1 MASKS
6 FEEAL
11 AAAEKF
17 AEGEDATKRGP
28 WDELASWY
36 WGLWDEL
43 GSGIVQDGQNG
54 GGPQLNT
61 MHNAGHSIYQN
72 GDRSGS
78 ASTDS
83 VSQSMTYGSAQEQLI
98 MDIWPGIDEME
109 GLSKDNPFDLPPKSF
124 RDELVI
130 LYFKHVHP
138 LCPVFDEVEFHNA
151 YYRRGDMAFLKS
163 ITLVEFQ
170 ALIFAGAM
178 HLNYEQICKTK
189 YSSIIECHESL
200 FESAR
205 KTYHASAKESP
216 ISLARA
222 AILLSF
228 WSPFSSE
235 EQSNCYWVDQAFIHA
250 RVAIL
255 QELDYAHISVSSG
268 RRKIIWWC
276 CQLRDSM
283 LAFALRRIN
292 RLHTEPLTQLIVTPE
307 DFGVESAEPCF
318 MSPISKTLSIDNF
331 IRQCE
336 LSRVMARIM
345 MFQGKLGYAKFNDR
359 RRNVDVNEIMQVI
372 SFHSEVTALREDFE
386 FSLDISRKMSM
397 DRCDVPCQLS
407 KIISDSVIAV
417 LYFPYTH
424 LNPYNYA
431 LPASKF
437 IEGAVQEVMDSASR
451 IARSAEDLLSQSDN
465 NSIPLALGAYITFP
479 IVLKL
484 TLLGDTRK
492 PSDSAIDLQEMRSLM
507 RVLYILKSRF
517 SGGQFVS
524 NVIDAVIK
532 RVVHGD
538 DDNEPGRLLSLLHDA
553 AGYIQEDVD
562 RYHYSIPEQV
572 IRWLSPSQRRV
583 VIQTATMVYQAD
595 QNYTVP
601 DVDVLSLL
609 FDSKY
614 CDAAEDTKIHLE
626 AGNDAN
632 SVTKSQARDLTQR
645 IAHGLR
651 SKFNIGAAG
660 PGKDVVVS
668 ISSGQPLLPVLFYG
682 VVAAGGVYSAASS
695 SFTTP
700 ELARQITQGGRVLL
714 SHTNIVSAA
723 FITGELGRE
732 YTAKRGSPFEYRTL
746 AHLPAAHIAGVQGYF
761 INPFYMG
768 GPVYWMPKFDFQNFL
783 AYNKRYRITFFFSVP
798 PIYLLIAKSPAV
810 TDQFESLE
818 IAVSGA
824 APLGKELQ
832 LAASQ
837 KLGKGKTF
845 ISQTWG
851 LSETTGSV
859 TAMPWGRND
868 DTGSVSPVLPNMQ
881 LRLVDDDGKD
891 VAPGQRGEVLVK
903 GPVVTKG
910 YHNSPKVTKEAFVDG
925 WFLTGDVAEIRN
937 DLVYIVD
944 RKKELI
950 KYKGLQVAPAELEAI
965 LLSHPIILD
974 AAVIGVEQEGTEV
987 PRGFVVVG
995 KKISEEEIKSFVK
1008 SKVASYKQLRGGVVF
1023 VDAIPKNASG
1033 KILRRELRDASKKS
1047 TAKL

>member
-1 MASKS
+1 MASKT

-11 AAAEKF
+11 AAAERF
-17 AEGEDATKRGP
+17 ADGADPGKRGP

-43 GSGIVQDGQNG
+43 GSGILSDRQHSH
-54 GGPQLNT
+54 GPQHST
-61 MHNAGHSIYQN
+61 MHSSDQSTGHS
-72 GDRSGS
+72 SS
-78 ASTDS
+78 SPEEAASQT
-83 VSQSMTYGSAQEQLI
+83 MAYGSAQEQLI
-98 MDIWPGIDEME
+98 LGVWPGIDEME
-109 GLSKDNPFDLPPKSF
+109 ELSQDNPFNLPPKAF

-151 YYRRGDMAFLKS
+151 YYHRGDMSFLKS

-178 HLNYEQICKTK
+178 HLNYEQVCKTK
-189 YSSIIECHESL
+189 YASIIECHSDL

-216 ISLARA
+216 ISRARA

-228 WSPFSSE
+228 WSPFSAE
-235 EQSNCYWVDQAFIHA
+235 EQSNSYWVDQAFIHA

-255 QELDYAHISVSSG
+255 QELDYAHISVSPG

-292 RLHTEPLTQLIVTPE
+292 RLHTEPLTQIIVTPD

-331 IRQCE
+331 IKQCE

-345 MFQGKLGYAKFNDR
+345 MFQGRLGYAKYNDR
-359 RRNVDVNEIMQVI
+359 RRNVDVNEIMEVI

-465 NSIPLALGAYITFP
+465 SSIPLALGAYITFP

-484 TLLGDTRK
+484 TLLGDTRR

-517 SGGQFVS
+517 SGGQFIS

-538 DDNEPGRLLSLLHDA
+538 DENDGEPGRLLSLLHDA

-562 RYHYSIPEQV
+562 RG
-572 IRWLSPSQRRV
+572 L
-583 VIQTATMVYQAD
+583 
-595 QNYTVP
+595 
-601 DVDVLSLL
+601 
-609 FDSKY
+609 
-614 CDAAEDTKIHLE
+614 
-626 AGNDAN
+626 
-632 SVTKSQARDLTQR
+632 VT
-645 IAHGLR
+645 
-651 SKFNIGAAG
+651 
-660 PGKDVVVS
+660 
-668 ISSGQPLLPVLFYG
+668 IS
-682 VVAAGGVYSAASS
+682 
-695 SFTTP
+695 
-700 ELARQITQGGRVLL
+700 
-714 SHTNIVSAA
+714 
-723 FITGELGRE
+723 
-732 YTAKRGSPFEYRTL
+732 
-746 AHLPAAHIAGVQGYF
+746 
-761 INPFYMG
+761 
-768 GPVYWMPKFDFQNFL
+768 
-783 AYNKRYRITFFFSVP
+783 
-798 PIYLLIAKSPAV
+798 
-810 TDQFESLE
+810 
-818 IAVSGA
+818 
-824 APLGKELQ
+824 
-832 LAASQ
+832 
-837 KLGKGKTF
+837 
-845 ISQTWG
+845 
-851 LSETTGSV
+851 
-859 TAMPWGRND
+859 
-868 DTGSVSPVLPNMQ
+868 
-881 LRLVDDDGKD
+881 
-891 VAPGQRGEVLVK
+891 
-903 GPVVTKG
+903 
-910 YHNSPKVTKEAFVDG
+910 
-925 WFLTGDVAEIRN
+925 
-937 DLVYIVD
+937 
-944 RKKELI
+944 
-950 KYKGLQVAPAELEAI
+950 
-965 LLSHPIILD
+965 
-974 AAVIGVEQEGTEV
+974 
-987 PRGFVVVG
+987 
-995 KKISEEEIKSFVK
+995 
-1008 SKVASYKQLRGGVVF
+1008 
-1023 VDAIPKNASG
+1023 
-1033 KILRRELRDASKKS
+1033 
-1047 TAKL
+1047 